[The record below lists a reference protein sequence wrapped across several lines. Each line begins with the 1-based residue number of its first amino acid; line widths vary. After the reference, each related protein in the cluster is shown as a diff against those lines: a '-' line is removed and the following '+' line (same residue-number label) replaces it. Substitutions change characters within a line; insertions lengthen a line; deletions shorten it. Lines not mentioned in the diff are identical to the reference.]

1 MPTDEWLKNII
12 LSEVLGSLLD
22 FYDIFTEDNPVR
34 LIENKLREIELVESV
49 NTTTSGSPP

>member
-12 LSEVLGSLLD
+12 LPEVLGSLLD

-34 LIENKLREIELVESV
+34 LIEKKWREIELVESV
-49 NTTTSGSPP
+49 NAKTSGSPP